1 MRDRCVQGDPVA
13 KTSVSSSMD
22 YVAVREDA
30 TTKAEAAVNVGLAR
44 LADVKYLRRNFR
56 RGMMRSLMR
65 SFG

>member
-1 MRDRCVQGDPVA
+1 
-13 KTSVSSSMD
+13 MD

-56 RGMMRSLMR
+56 RGDELMRSLMIIMIIYENIIEH
-65 SFG
+65 SNTSN